1 VTQNLKTNYLCN
13 IEKQS
18 MAIATEKWSKTPSQ
32 MELDFKLK
40 APKIIP
46 AKMAPIVSG
55 SGLPK

>member
-1 VTQNLKTNYLCN
+1 
-13 IEKQS
+13 

>member
-1 VTQNLKTNYLCN
+1 
-13 IEKQS
+13 

-55 SGLPK
+55 SGLPKWIMQYGIIITNIE